1 MPAEERGILSI
12 CSQVSQEKKKN
23 PLPSAAQGLGVTF
36 TDTLAAEYKGTGS
49 PGLMH
54 NSDNEGFRLFFSL
67 RLESAVSVSSSAS
80 SVGSSRWA
88 LIETTFRTTL

>member
-12 CSQVSQEKKKN
+12 CSEVSQEKNKN
-23 PLPSAAQGLGVTF
+23 SLPSAAQGLGVTF
-36 TDTLAAEYKGTGS
+36 TDTMAAEYKGTGS

-67 RLESAVSVSSSAS
+67 RLQSAVPVSPSAS
-80 SVGSSRWA
+80 LCGFQP
-88 LIETTFRTTL
+88 LGFD